1 MIKTLFRYRQ
11 QKMGKSNKKGK
22 KHAQKYVHNVYIIVQ
37 NILLVVQLTRQ
48 KICVEMKS
56 FSNTAPIVRNEIS
69 GMLFAL
75 WY

>member
-1 MIKTLFRYRQ
+1 
-11 QKMGKSNKKGK
+11 MGKSNKKGE
-22 KHAQKYVHNVYIIVQ
+22 KHAHKYVHNAYIIVQ

-48 KICVEMKS
+48 KICVEMRF
-56 FSNTAPIVRNEIS
+56 FSNTASIVRNEIS